1 MKTQLLIYSLIAMPL
16 AVVGLPLYIYLP
28 TFYATEVGV
37 SIGMVGVILF
47 IARFSDVITDPF
59 IGILSDI
66 SLNKY
71 NSRKPIMFAGFLV
84 MIISFYFLIHPSE
97 NYPAL
102 HLFIFSVLIYF
113 GWSLVNIP
121 YLSFSS
127 EISNLY
133 YVKTKLNSFREI
145 STILGLVLALS
156 LPYFIPHEL
165 IEAKLY
171 DLYILFLVLFIPF
184 FIITILFLQV
194 KSNPI
199 ENDFSFFKL
208 KTIYSQDPNLFSF
221 QFGYFLNNLANAIP
235 ATLFLLFIEIVI
247 ADKTYSEVILILYFF
262 SGVLAL
268 PIWMLLSK
276 KIGKKRVW
284 ISSILLAST
293 AFFFV
298 LFLKEG
304 DVMAFGIISIISGLS
319 LGADMAFP
327 TSIQS
332 DIVQE
337 KKQNA
342 GLLFGIWTMITKLSL
357 AFCVVVTFGILGLV
371 GFDQDN
377 LTALSIMTLTLLYGL
392 APIILKLIALF
403 FINRYQEKE
412 IIS

>member
-1 MKTQLLIYSLIAMPL
+1 MKAQLLIYSLIAMPL

-84 MIISFYFLIHPSE
+84 MIVSFYFLLHPGE

-102 HLFIFSVLIYF
+102 YLFIFSVLIYF

-156 LPYFIPHEL
+156 LPYFIPEDL
-165 IEAKLY
+165 IQEKLY
-171 DLYILFLVLFIPF
+171 NLYILFLVLFIPF

-194 KSNPI
+194 KNNPI

-337 KKQNA
+337 KKQNS

-357 AFCVVVTFGILGLV
+357 AFSVMVTFGILGLV
-371 GFDQDN
+371 GFDKDN
-377 LTALSIMTLTLLYGL
+377 LTALSVMTLTLLYGL